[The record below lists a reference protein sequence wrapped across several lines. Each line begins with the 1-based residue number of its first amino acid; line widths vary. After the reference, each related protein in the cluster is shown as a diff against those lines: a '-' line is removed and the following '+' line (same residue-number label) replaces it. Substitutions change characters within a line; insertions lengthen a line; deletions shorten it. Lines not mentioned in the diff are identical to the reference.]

1 MMLVWFAVGLVIAGL
16 IYSLYQALQAR
27 KDSAV
32 FIDTPSRKLII
43 EEFDEYGVIR
53 VVEEEGFRYLEFGSQ
68 VEQSCVLMEN
78 PLWLK
83 YDYTRAMLL
92 ASLCHEHPET
102 ALFLGLGAGSLTEV
116 CLATL
121 PLEDVEVLELRAPL
135 PRIAMDYLGM
145 TDDPRLT
152 IRIGDALELI
162 DSAETADLIYLDM
175 YTDNGPSAGH
185 LAWKFLE
192 KCQDKLNPG
201 GWLIINQ
208 WATLDGCHSV
218 QRCFAVCS
226 IATIGRFQSKKVMS
240 SYWYLTVLS
249 SIHRL
254 SGCAAKRRGWR
265 KFSVMTSV
273 ICLKIC
279 DLPAPSVLRMF
290 YSMRKT

>member
-1 MMLVWFAVGLVIAGL
+1 MKWIYSGVGLL
-16 IYSLYQALQAR
+16 CLWLLYRLYQRLCLGKESVVLMDIA
-27 KDSAV
+27 
-32 FIDTPSRKLII
+32 SRQII
-43 EEFDEYGVIR
+43 VEEYDEFGVIR
-53 VVEEEGFRYLEFGSQ
+53 VVEEDGFRYLEFGSE
-68 VEQSCVLMEN
+68 VEQSCVLTEN
-78 PLWLK
+78 SLWLK

-121 PLEDVEVLELRAPL
+121 PLEDVEVLELRAAL

-185 LAWKFLE
+185 LAWQFLE

-208 WATLDGCHSV
+208 WATLDGRPLGAALFRGLFYRHYWEIPVKEGNVILLVPYSFEQYPSLELLHRQAARV
-218 QRCFAVCS
+218 AQ
-226 IATIGRFQSKKVMS
+226 ILGYDI
-240 SYWYLTVLS
+240 SYL
-249 SIHRL
+249 IENMR
-254 SGCAAKRRGWR
+254 
-265 KFSVMTSV
+265 
-273 ICLKIC
+273 
-279 DLPAPSVLRMF
+279 PASE
-290 YSMRKT
+290 

>member
-1 MMLVWFAVGLVIAGL
+1 MDIA
-16 IYSLYQALQAR
+16 
-27 KDSAV
+27 
-32 FIDTPSRKLII
+32 SRQII
-43 EEFDEYGVIR
+43 VEEYDEFGVIR
-53 VVEEEGFRYLEFGSQ
+53 VVEEDGFRYLEFGSE
-68 VEQSCVLMEN
+68 VEQSCVLTEN
-78 PLWLK
+78 SLWLK

-121 PLEDVEVLELRAPL
+121 PLEDVEVLELRAAL

-185 LAWKFLE
+185 LAWQFLE

-208 WATLDGCHSV
+208 WATLDGRPLGAALFRGLFYRHYWEIPVKEGNVILLVPYSFEQYPSLELLHRQAARV
-218 QRCFAVCS
+218 AQ
-226 IATIGRFQSKKVMS
+226 ILGYDI
-240 SYWYLTVLS
+240 SYL
-249 SIHRL
+249 IENMR
-254 SGCAAKRRGWR
+254 
-265 KFSVMTSV
+265 
-273 ICLKIC
+273 
-279 DLPAPSVLRMF
+279 PASE
-290 YSMRKT
+290 

>member
-1 MMLVWFAVGLVIAGL
+1 MKWIYSGVGLL
-16 IYSLYQALQAR
+16 CLWLLYRLYQRLCLGKESVVLMDIA
-27 KDSAV
+27 
-32 FIDTPSRKLII
+32 SRQII
-43 EEFDEYGVIR
+43 VEEYDEFGVIR
-53 VVEEEGFRYLEFGSQ
+53 VVEEDGFRYLEFGSE
-68 VEQSCVLMEN
+68 VEQSCVLTEN
-78 PLWLK
+78 SLWLK

-121 PLEDVEVLELRAPL
+121 PLEDVEVLELRAAL

-208 WATLDGCHSV
+208 WATLDGRPLGAALFRGLFYRHYWEIPVKEGNVILLVPYSFEQYPSLELLHRQAARV
-218 QRCFAVCS
+218 AQ
-226 IATIGRFQSKKVMS
+226 ILGYDI
-240 SYWYLTVLS
+240 SYL
-249 SIHRL
+249 IENMR
-254 SGCAAKRRGWR
+254 
-265 KFSVMTSV
+265 
-273 ICLKIC
+273 
-279 DLPAPSVLRMF
+279 PASE
-290 YSMRKT
+290 

>member
-1 MMLVWFAVGLVIAGL
+1 MLM
-16 IYSLYQALQAR
+16 
-27 KDSAV
+27 
-32 FIDTPSRKLII
+32 DTPSRQLII
-43 EEFDEYGVIR
+43 EESDEYGVIR
-53 VVEEEGFRYLEFGSQ
+53 VVEEDRFRYLEFGNQ

-135 PRIAMDYLGM
+135 PRIAMDHLGM

-175 YTDNGPSAGH
+175 YTDTGPSAGH
-185 LAWKFLE
+185 LGWKFLE

-208 WATLDGCHSV
+208 WATLDGRPLGAALFRGLFYRHYWEIPVKEGNVILLVPYSFEQYPSLELLHSQAARV
-218 QRCFAVCS
+218 AQ
-226 IATIGRFQSKKVMS
+226 ILGYDI
-240 SYWYLTVLS
+240 SYL
-249 SIHRL
+249 IENMR
-254 SGCAAKRRGWR
+254 
-265 KFSVMTSV
+265 
-273 ICLKIC
+273 
-279 DLPAPSVLRMF
+279 PASE
-290 YSMRKT
+290 

>member
-1 MMLVWFAVGLVIAGL
+1 MIWMYCGAGL
-16 IYSLYQALQAR
+16 LSIWVVYRLSQILCLG
-27 KDSAV
+27 KESAV
-32 FIDTPSRKLII
+32 LMDKASRQVIV
-43 EEFDEYGVIR
+43 EEYDEFGVIR
-53 VVEEEGFRYLEFGSQ
+53 VVEEDRFRYLEFGSQ

-121 PLEDVEVLELRAPL
+121 PLEDVEVLELRASL

-175 YTDNGPSAGH
+175 YTDTGPSAGH
-185 LAWKFLE
+185 LGWKFLE
-192 KCQDKLNPG
+192 TCQDKLNPG

-208 WATLDGCHSV
+208 WATLDGRPLGAALFRGLFYRHYWEIPVKEGNVILLVPYSFEQYPSLELLHSQAARV
-218 QRCFAVCS
+218 AQTLGYD
-226 IATIGRFQSKKVMS
+226 I
-240 SYWYLTVLS
+240 SYL
-249 SIHRL
+249 IENMR
-254 SGCAAKRRGWR
+254 
-265 KFSVMTSV
+265 
-273 ICLKIC
+273 
-279 DLPAPSVLRMF
+279 PASE
-290 YSMRKT
+290 

>member
-1 MMLVWFAVGLVIAGL
+1 MIWMYCGAGL
-16 IYSLYQALQAR
+16 LSIWVVYRLSQILRLG
-27 KDSAV
+27 KESAV
-32 FIDTPSRKLII
+32 LMDKASRQVIV
-43 EEFDEYGVIR
+43 EEYDEFGVIR
-53 VVEEEGFRYLEFGSQ
+53 VVEEDRFRYLEFGNQ

-121 PLEDVEVLELRAPL
+121 PLEDVEVLELRAAL

-175 YTDNGPSAGH
+175 YTDTGPSAGH
-185 LAWKFLE
+185 LGWKFLE

-208 WATLDGCHSV
+208 WATLDGRPLGAALFRGLFYRHYWEIPVKEGNVILLVPYSFEQYPSLELLHSQAARV
-218 QRCFAVCS
+218 AQ
-226 IATIGRFQSKKVMS
+226 ILGYDI
-240 SYWYLTVLS
+240 SYL
-249 SIHRL
+249 IENMR
-254 SGCAAKRRGWR
+254 
-265 KFSVMTSV
+265 
-273 ICLKIC
+273 
-279 DLPAPSVLRMF
+279 PASE
-290 YSMRKT
+290 